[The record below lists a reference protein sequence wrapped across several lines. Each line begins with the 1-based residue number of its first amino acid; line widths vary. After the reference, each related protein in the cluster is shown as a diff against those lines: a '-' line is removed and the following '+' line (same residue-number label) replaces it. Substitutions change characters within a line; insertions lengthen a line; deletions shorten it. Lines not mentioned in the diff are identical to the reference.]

1 MTDPQPKSNDP
12 NQPQADRPQPQDPP
26 TDPALAAALAD
37 AEKWKNLSRQHETRS
52 KANADKAIRFDQ
64 LEAEHAEALAKLTGE
79 RDTLTGEVAE
89 LRLAQMR
96 RDAADTAGLT
106 ADLVQFITATTEAE
120 AKKQAE
126 TLAAKL
132 PAPGHDQGVRPVAKP
147 DPGSGVSRLR
157 AAYADR
163 DQTR

>member
-1 MTDPQPKSNDP
+1 MTDPQPTDP
-12 NQPQADRPQPQDPP
+12 NQPPTDPP
-26 TDPALAAALAD
+26 ASPAPSADPALAAALAD
-37 AEKWKNLSRQHETRS
+37 AEKWKNLSRQHEARA

-64 LEAEHAEALAKLTGE
+64 LEAQHAEALAKLTGE
-79 RDTLTGEVAE
+79 RDTVTGELAE
-89 LRLAQMR
+89 LRTEKMR

-132 PAPGHDQGVRPVAKP
+132 PTPGHDQGVRPVAKP
-147 DPGSGVSRLR
+147 DPGTGVSRLR
-157 AAYADR
+157 AAYAER
-163 DQTR
+163 EQTR